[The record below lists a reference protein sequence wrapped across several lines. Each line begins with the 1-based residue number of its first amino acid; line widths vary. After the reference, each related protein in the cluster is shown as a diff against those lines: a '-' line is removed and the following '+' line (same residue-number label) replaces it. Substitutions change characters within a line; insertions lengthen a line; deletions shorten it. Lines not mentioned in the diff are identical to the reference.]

1 MAPLAAFKTHSLVGL
16 NDAHGLAQEQ
26 DFYAAVIRDPRFA
39 RDVGNVVLE
48 GLTALHQATADR
60 YVNGEDVP
68 FVELRK
74 LWFDSVAT
82 VNTNTGVMSDSLS
95 GSLLSQI
102 RITNMSLP
110 SAQRIKVWLGEP
122 PSDWT
127 KINTSADFRAILA
140 QRDRHGSDVINQNI
154 MAKGKK
160 ALVIYGGAHFD
171 RPPPLTRKTPFIPQ
185 SEALVRRY
193 FTGVA
198 QGAPNYDDLTPD
210 RAVYVRGELARMQG
224 SFAAYG
230 ALQKIE
236 FVGGQGR
243 SDTFILTFANDAARV
258 VQTYDASGKIA
269 TTTRAPA
276 NAANDRVNIFT
287 GVERLYPG
295 AFYIV
300 SPYTGY
306 VRDECSL
313 AAEQGFKP
321 YPVPALITDL
331 KGSTFEQEGDR
342 PGCQPNRWA
351 DTNYNHAVLYLGPA
365 ASLTEAPGFRDPHLV
380 GDPELAR
387 RQQIRG
393 RPAPPPAGYRPASPL
408 RYGAP
413 SPAPPTEAAR
423 QAAFT
428 ASDSNADKRLDKF
441 EFYVL
446 LQTLGFADQI
456 DTLFLQRDV
465 NRDYFVSPEEYRTPI
480 Q

>member
-1 MAPLAAFKTHSLVGL
+1 
-16 NDAHGLAQEQ
+16 
-26 DFYAAVIRDPRFA
+26 
-39 RDVGNVVLE
+39 
-48 GLTALHQATADR
+48 
-60 YVNGEDVP
+60 
-68 FVELRK
+68 
-74 LWFDSVAT
+74 
-82 VNTNTGVMSDSLS
+82 
-95 GSLLSQI
+95 
-102 RITNMSLP
+102 
-110 SAQRIKVWLGEP
+110 VWLGEP

-127 KINTSADFRAILA
+127 KINTSTDFFAILA
-140 QRDRHGSDVINQNI
+140 QRDRHGSDLINQNI

-171 RPPPLTRKTPFIPQ
+171 RPAPLTRKTPYIPE

-198 QGAPNYDDLTPD
+198 QGAPNYEDLTPD
-210 RAVYVRGELARMQG
+210 RAVYIRNELARMKD

-230 ALQKIE
+230 AIRKIE
-236 FVGGQGR
+236 FVGGQAR
-243 SDTFILTFANDAARV
+243 SDTFIITFANDAARV

-269 TTTRAPA
+269 ATTRAPA

-306 VRDECSL
+306 ASDECSL
-313 AAEQGFKP
+313 AAEQGFKA

-342 PGCQPNRWA
+342 PGCRPNRWA

-365 ASLTEAPGFRDPHLV
+365 ASLTESPGLRDPDLV
-380 GDPELAR
+380 GGPELAR

-393 RPAPPPAGYRPASPL
+393 RPAVPPVGYTRASPL
-408 RYGAP
+408 RYNAP
-413 SPAPPTEAAR
+413 ATAPPTEAVR
-423 QAAFT
+423 QAAFP
-428 ASDSNADKRLDKF
+428 AHDSNADGRLDKF
-441 EFYVL
+441 EFYAL

-456 DTLFLQRDV
+456 DTLFLQRDA
-465 NRDYFVSPEEYRTPI
+465 NRDYYVSLEEYRTPI

>member
-1 MAPLAAFKTHSLVGL
+1 LLIAAALAGSASAQAPQAAKPPTVQPAVDGILAAFKTHSLVGL
-16 NDAHGLAQEQ
+16 ADAHGLAQEQ

-39 RDVGNVVLE
+39 RDVGNVVVE

-82 VNTNTGVMSDSLS
+82 VNTNTEVMSDSLS

-110 SAQRIKVWLGEP
+110 PEQRIKVWLGEP

-127 KINTSADFRAILA
+127 KINTPADFAAIGA

-154 MAKGKK
+154 MTKGKK

-171 RPPPLTRKTPFIPQ
+171 RPPPLTRKTPFMAE
-185 SEALVRRY
+185 SEAMVRRY

-198 QGAPNYDDLTPD
+198 QGAPSYDDLTPT
-210 RAVYVRGELARMQG
+210 RAGFVRNDLARLKT

-230 ALQKIE
+230 EIRKIE

-243 SDTFILTFANDAARV
+243 SDTFIITFANDAARV
-258 VQTYDASGKIA
+258 VQRYDASGKIE
-269 TTTRAPA
+269 TTTREPI

-287 GVERLYPG
+287 GVEHLYPG

-300 SPYTGY
+300 SPYTGH
-306 VRDECSL
+306 VSDECSM
-313 AAEQGFKP
+313 AAEQAFKA

-331 KGSTFEQEGDR
+331 KGSTIEQEVDR
-342 PGCQPNRWA
+342 PGCRPDRRWA
-351 DTNYNHAVLYLGPA
+351 DTTFSHAVLYLGPS
-365 ASLTEAPGFRDPHLV
+365 ASLTESPGFRDPFLV

-393 RPAPPPAGYRPASPL
+393 RTASPPVGYTPVSPL
-408 RYGAP
+408 RFTAP
-413 SPAPPTEAAR
+413 APAPPTEAAR
-423 QAAFT
+423 QVAFT
-428 ASDSNADKRLDKF
+428 ANDKNADGRLDKF
-441 EFYVL
+441 EF
-446 LQTLGFADQI
+446 
-456 DTLFLQRDV
+456 
-465 NRDYFVSPEEYRTPI
+465 
-480 Q
+480 